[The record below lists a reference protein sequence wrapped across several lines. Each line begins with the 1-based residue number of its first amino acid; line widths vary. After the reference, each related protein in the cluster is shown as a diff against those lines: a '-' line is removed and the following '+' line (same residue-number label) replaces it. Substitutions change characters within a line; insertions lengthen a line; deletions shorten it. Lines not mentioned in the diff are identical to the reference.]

1 METKPD
7 KAEEEIAAVRSAAT
21 ADGDSSPVKE
31 NQDGEMPLSG
41 HLQEFRSRLII
52 CLAAVAVAS
61 GVSYNFVGNH
71 RYYIGSGR
79 QAVFSQSGRSLF
91 FVYSGSRVYGYIGDA
106 ADYLL

>member
-21 ADGDSSPVKE
+21 ADGDSSPVKKE
-31 NQDGEMPLSG
+31 CQDGEMPLSG

-61 GVSYNFVGNH
+61 GVSYNFVEEKP
-71 RYYIGSGR
+71 
-79 QAVFSQSGRSLF
+79 LP
-91 FVYSGSRVYGYIGDA
+91 A
-106 ADYLL
+106 AFPIIL